1 MTRFGGASRRM
12 DYVGLLLLS
21 VMMVMLWVNSTLAAD
36 GSALAQPDPVGAERG
51 DDGGLGSV
59 DAAGV
64 ELI

>member
-12 DYVGLLLLS
+12 DFVGLLLLS

-36 GSALAQPDPVGAERG
+36 GSALVQPDTAGAERG

-59 DAAGV
+59 EAAGV
-64 ELI
+64 EFL